1 MMKLPSRILFAVALA
16 QGLALSSAGAN
27 EPARALNFANDIVPI
42 LTKASCNAGGCHGK
56 AGGQNGFKLSLL
68 GFEPQEDYEHI
79 VKEARGRRLFPAA
92 PEQSLLLQKAINAT
106 PHGGGKKMDAK
117 SEEYAT
123 LVRWISQGMP
133 YGKDTDPTLVSVE
146 VIPKERVMPLKSEQQ
161 LKVIAH
167 YSDGYTRDVTRSALY
182 EANEKSM
189 GEAGETGLFKLYD
202 LPGDVAV
209 MVRYQGKVAVFRA
222 TAPLGAPVETLPPGR
237 NTIDTLVFK
246 KLKQLGLP
254 PSEVCDD
261 GTFLRR
267 VTIDI
272 AGRLPSPGEMRAF
285 LSDANPRKRDALIDT
300 LLESPEYAEYFANK
314 WNALLRNKRGETT
327 HARGNYAFFSWIRDS
342 MSENKPYDQFVREII
357 SASGDITLNPPVAW
371 YRQVKDT
378 TQQMEDTAQLF
389 LGQRLQCAQCHHHPF
404 EKWSQ
409 QDYYGFS
416 AFFSQVARKPSQ
428 MPGEE
433 LIYHK
438 RGNAQSV
445 NLRTKLPVKPTSLGA
460 PSLELAPEEDPRQS
474 LADWMSSPDNPYFA
488 RSLVNRYWKH
498 FFNRGLIEPEDDMR
512 ETNPPS
518 NPELLDALAASFI
531 HSGYDLKQLVRT
543 ITQSTTYQ
551 LSAVPNAHNAV
562 DRQNF
567 SRYFPKRL
575 NAEVLLDAVNTVLNS
590 TSEFDGLPQGT
601 RAVALPDNSFNAGNY
616 FLTVFGRPDSS
627 SACECER
634 TQEASLAQS
643 LHLLNAP
650 EIQAKL
656 GAGDGRAGLLSRDSR
671 SDEEKIRELY
681 EWAVTRPPNAS
692 ELKLAQAHL
701 EKLTRDKTGEE
712 AAASKRRAYED
723 ILWALINTKEFLFN
737 H

>member
-1 MMKLPSRILFAVALA
+1 MKKLSSRILLA
-16 QGLALSSAGAN
+16 FGLALSSSSASAA
-27 EPARALNFANDIVPI
+27 ESERPLNFANDIVPI
-42 LTKASCNAGGCHGK
+42 FTKASCNAGGCHGK

-68 GFEPQEDYEHI
+68 GFEPHEDYEHI
-79 VKEARGRRLFPAA
+79 VKEARGRRVFPAA
-92 PEQSLLLQKAINAT
+92 PEQSLLLQKAINAS
-106 PHGGGKKMDAK
+106 PHGGGKKLDAK

-123 LVRWISQGMP
+123 LVRWITQGMP
-133 YGKDTDPTLVSVE
+133 YGRPTDPTLVSVE
-146 VIPKERVMPLKSEQQ
+146 VTPEASIMRLKSEQQ
-161 LKVIAH
+161 LQVIAH

-182 EANEKSM
+182 EANEKNM

-202 LPGDVAV
+202 IPGDVAV

-222 TAPLGAPVETLPPGR
+222 TAPLGAPMEGLPPER
-237 NTIDTLVFK
+237 NAIDSQVFK
-246 KLKQLGLP
+246 KLTQLGLP
-254 PSEVCDD
+254 PSAICDD
-261 GTFLRR
+261 RTFLRR

-272 AGRLPSPGEMRAF
+272 VGRLPSPDEMKAF
-285 LSDANPRKRDALIDT
+285 VLDSNPHKRDALIDR
-300 LLESPEYAEYFANK
+300 LLDSPEYAEYFANK
-314 WNALLRNKRGETT
+314 WNALLRNKRGEAT

-342 MSENKPYDQFVREII
+342 ISENKPYDQFVREVI
-357 SASGDITLNPPVAW
+357 SASGDITQNPPVAW

-378 TQQMEDTAQLF
+378 MQQMEDTAQLF

-428 MPGEE
+428 MPGEDS
-433 LIYHK
+433 IYHK
-438 RGNAQSV
+438 RGTAQAI
-445 NLRTKLPVKPTSLGA
+445 NLRTKLPVKPASLGA
-460 PSLELAPEEDPRQS
+460 PALELAPEEDPRQA
-474 LADWMSSPDNPYFA
+474 LADWMSSPDNPFFA

-512 ETNPPS
+512 ETNPPA
-518 NPELLDALAASFI
+518 NPELLHVLATSFVS
-531 HSGYDLKQLVRT
+531 SGYDLKELIRT

-551 LSAVPNAHNAV
+551 LSAMPNAHNVV

-575 NAEVLLDAVNTVLNS
+575 NAEVLLDAVNTVLNAS
-590 TSEFDGLPQGT
+590 NQFDGLPAGT
-601 RAVALPDNSFNAGNY
+601 RSVALPDNSFNGNNY

-650 EIQAKL
+650 EIQTKL
-656 GAGDGRAGLLSRDSR
+656 GAANGRAALLAKDSR
-671 SDEEKIRELY
+671 SETEKISELY
-681 EWAVTRPPNAS
+681 EWAVTRSPNAK
-692 ELKLAQAHL
+692 ELDLALAHL
-701 EKLTRDKTGEE
+701 AKLTRDKSGAETD
-712 AAASKRRAYED
+712 AAKGRAYED